1 VAIQFDEIVERYL
14 RPKAL
19 TENLDNSTWNDKT
32 QVWVRTDS
40 SSPDTLAFMQG
51 SLIEEKENG
60 IVKVKLFNGKVGKES
75 NRELFFITIIG
86 N

>member
-1 VAIQFDEIVERYL
+1 MPIQFDEIVERFL

-19 TENLDNSTWNDKT
+19 SENLDNSTWNDKT

-51 SLIEEKENG
+51 SLMEERSNG
-60 IVKVKLFNGKVGKES
+60 TVQIKLFNGKVSAVHMRG
-75 NRELFFITIIG
+75 LLIIFR
-86 N
+86 

>member
-19 TENLDNSTWNDKT
+19 TKNLDNSTWNDKT

-40 SSPDTLAFMQG
+40 SSHDTLAFMQG
-51 SLIEEKENG
+51 SLMEEKENG
-60 IVKVKLFNGKVGKES
+60 MVQVKLFNGKV
-75 NRELFFITIIG
+75 
-86 N
+86 